1 MFVLEKS
8 ERYYET
14 HFHKPF
20 MPYAN
25 NITLLEETA
34 LSAIDEILR
43 LLKDGDWH
51 DLEEIIEK
59 CSLTKI
65 RAKIAVAF
73 LREFDF
79 IQVEGNEPKA
89 RIHPLMLNFFK
100 EIQRVEKEETS
111 VMRAFRVR

>member
-1 MFVLEKS
+1 MS
-8 ERYYET
+8 
-14 HFHKPF
+14 
-20 MPYAN
+20 YAN
-25 NITLLEETA
+25 NITVLEETA

-59 CSLTKI
+59 CSSTKLE
-65 RAKIAVAF
+65 AKIAVSF

-89 RIHPLMLNFFK
+89 RIHPLMLSFIE

-111 VMRAFRVR
+111 VIRALRVQ

>member
-1 MFVLEKS
+1 MPYTSNITVLE
-8 ERYYET
+8 E
-14 HFHKPF
+14 
-20 MPYAN
+20 A
-25 NITLLEETA
+25 A
-34 LSAIDEILR
+34 LSAIDEILC

-89 RIHPLMLNFFK
+89 RIHPLMLNFIE
-100 EIQRVEKEETS
+100 EIQRVEKEEAS
-111 VMRAFRVR
+111 VMRAFKVR

>member
-1 MFVLEKS
+1 
-8 ERYYET
+8 
-14 HFHKPF
+14 
-20 MPYAN
+20 MPYTS
-25 NITLLEETA
+25 NITVLEETA
-34 LSAIDEILR
+34 LWATDEILC

-59 CSLTKI
+59 CSSTKLE
-65 RAKIAVAF
+65 AKITVSF

-79 IQVEGNEPKA
+79 IQVEGNEPKT

-100 EIQRVEKEETS
+100 EIQLVEKEETS

>member
-1 MFVLEKS
+1 
-8 ERYYET
+8 
-14 HFHKPF
+14 

-25 NITLLEETA
+25 NITVLEETA
-34 LSAIDEILR
+34 LSAIDEILW

-51 DLEEIIEK
+51 DYAEIIEK
-59 CSLTKI
+59 CSSAKLE
-65 RAKIAVAF
+65 AKIAVSF

-89 RIHPLMLNFFK
+89 RIHPLMLDFFK
-100 EIQRVEKEETS
+100 EIQLVEKEETS